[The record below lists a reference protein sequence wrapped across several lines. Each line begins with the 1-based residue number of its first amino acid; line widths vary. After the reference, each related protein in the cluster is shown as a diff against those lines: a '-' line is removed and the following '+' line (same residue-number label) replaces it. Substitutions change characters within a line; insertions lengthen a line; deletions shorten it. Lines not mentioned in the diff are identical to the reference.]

1 MINLKNIQQNRI
13 AVIVA
18 LFFLV
23 ACKEKIEVDI
33 IYHNGTIFSMDD
45 NYNVYEAIGIKNG
58 EILDLGKNN
67 QILNKYSSNKTI
79 DLKGLFAYPGFID
92 AHCHFLGYGLQQGMV
107 DVSSAK
113 SFQEIIDMIF

>member
-58 EILDLGKNN
+58 GNFR
-67 QILNKYSSNKTI
+67 S
-79 DLKGLFAYPGFID
+79 
-92 AHCHFLGYGLQQGMV
+92 
-107 DVSSAK
+107 
-113 SFQEIIDMIF
+113 